1 MAQRHSLAMVYVP
14 TSATGD
20 CLIFQA
26 YQGLQGF
33 ERLLPEWNELLR
45 SIPEVRFNQY
55 PEWYRA
61 YLSSSLE
68 PDANRIWFI
77 AGYRN
82 EILQAVFPL
91 QLYTTRVGLL
101 RHRQLGTI
109 EHDQML
115 LSDFVF
121 AQTPENQDL
130 LDELT
135 RWLRSQRSIR
145 WDELRL
151 RRVSAES
158 SIAYSA
164 RVRLPQ
170 AMAAL
175 RFPASAYFCTRGT
188 YEQATQ
194 AMTSKFRSNL
204 RRRNRIA
211 EESAPLRHRV
221 YRTQAELRE
230 AFELFLAIEASGWKG
245 DAGTS
250 SAIRCLPAMLAF
262 YAALVREFGARD
274 ACVINLLWHG
284 DEPVA
289 GELCLQIGRTLNILK
304 VGFKEAHHKFAPG
317 LLLLDRMIRQACDDP
332 GIDVLHMVNNPT
344 WAEFFKPL
352 ITEVMVYFAPNWNA
366 SGLVVHA
373 GKLAKHKGEVW
384 RNGAAGK
391 VIPLVERES
400 GGNGAPGA

>member
-1 MAQRHSLAMVYVP
+1 
-14 TSATGD
+14 
-20 CLIFQA
+20 LIFRA
-26 YQGLQGF
+26 YQGLEGF
-33 ERLLPEWNELLR
+33 ERLLPGWNELVR
-45 SIPEVRFNQY
+45 SIPDIRFNQF

-68 PDANRIWFI
+68 PDASRIWFVG
-77 AGYRN
+77 GYRN
-82 EILQAVFPL
+82 EKLEAVFPL
-91 QLYTTRVGLL
+91 QLHVVRVGVL

-121 AQTPENQDL
+121 AQTPDNKDL
-130 LDELT
+130 LYELT
-135 RWLRSQRSIR
+135 RWLRTQRIIR

-158 SIAYSA
+158 SIAYAA
-164 RVRLPQ
+164 RARLPH
-170 AMAAL
+170 AMGAL
-175 RFPASAYFCTRGT
+175 RFHASAYFPANGT
-188 YEQATQ
+188 YEQATS
-194 AMTSKFRSNL
+194 AMSAKFRSNL

-211 EESAPLRHRV
+211 EESAPLQHRV
-221 YRTQAELRE
+221 YRSREELRE
-230 AFELFLAIEASGWKG
+230 AFDVFLEIEASGWKG

-262 YAALVREFGARD
+262 YAALVSEFGSRD

-304 VGFKEAHHKFAPG
+304 VGFKEAHAKFAPG

-332 GIDVLHMVNNPT
+332 GIDVLHLVNNPY
-344 WAEFFKPL
+344 WAAFFKPL
-352 ITEVMVYFAPNWNA
+352 VTLVCVYFAPNWSA
-366 SGLVVHA
+366 SGLFVHA
-373 GKLAKHKGEVW
+373 GMLAKHNGRIWRRALSNDAPRVESEV
-384 RNGAAGK
+384 
-391 VIPLVERES
+391 
-400 GGNGAPGA
+400 